1 MTTQNAPG
9 ERHIDARE
17 FDPRQNQISRDR
29 GLLDD
34 DVSFMNEVAQGII
47 DRDRRRMRREFTRTV
62 SFMVAVMCWYV
73 AIMKVARQEANLTNA
88 TVSVQVR

>member
-1 MTTQNAPG
+1 MTTHDAPG

-17 FDPRQNQISRDR
+17 FDSNHTQTSRDR
-29 GLLDD
+29 NLLDD

-62 SFMVAVMCWYV
+62 SFIVAVMCW
-73 AIMKVARQEANLTNA
+73 
-88 TVSVQVR
+88 